1 MINALVIRRDTQ
13 LAKAQKALRAAQ
25 YVRMS
30 TERQRYSIENQA
42 AVIAAYAQAHNFSI
56 VRTYRDEG
64 ESGLRLKN
72 RAGLLQLLDDVQS
85 DHADF
90 GHILIYDVS
99 RWGRFQDI
107 DESAYYEFICKQA
120 GIKVS
125 YCAEQFDNDGS
136 MVSSIV
142 KNIKRVMA
150 AEYSRE
156 LSVKVHA
163 GACRIARMGF
173 KSGGPTPYALQRVL
187 VDEKSQPKEILK
199 KGDRKYIQT
208 DHIRLQPGGAKEVT
222 VVKWIF
228 RRFLDVKSEKAIARE
243 LTRHDIPPCSGERW
257 TGPKVTRILKN
268 ENYIGNIVYN
278 RQSKKLGGTRVRN
291 SPNQWVRGEGY
302 IEPIVA
308 LDDFLAAKKI
318 ILERRV
324 DGLTEGEM
332 LSRLRRTLKKEG
344 RLCTRLVDK
353 TVGLPSYHVYRAH
366 FGNMRNVY
374 RLIGYSLDRNYEY
387 LDSRHAWR
395 ERLSQLQSQLTVKFE
410 KAGVQVALN
419 DLADGLRVN
428 GMANIYFRIA
438 QIEHPD
444 RDHFAPRWLIQRRNL
459 PDGWIIAIRL
469 ADRCKTV
476 LDYLLVPTIRTDRNT
491 IRFSEK
497 RRAGLG
503 IVSFETPE
511 ALARSLIRR
520 VTRSSPVAPPKLARP
535 NKRSNSSRSKGA
547 SGLAPH

>member
-1 MINALVIRRDTQ
+1 MINALVVRRNTQ
-13 LAKAQKALRAAQ
+13 LAKAQEALRAAQ

-42 AVIAAYAQAHNFSI
+42 AAIAAYAQAQNLSI

-64 ESGLRLKN
+64 ESGLRLRN
-72 RAGLLQLLDDVQS
+72 RTGLLQLLDDVQS
-85 DHADF
+85 ERADF

-99 RWGRFQDI
+99 RWGRFQDT

-187 VDEKSQPKEILK
+187 VNEKSQPKEILR
-199 KGDRKYIQT
+199 KGQRKYLQT
-208 DHIRLQPGGAKEVT
+208 DHVRLQPGELREVT

-228 RRFLDVKSEKAIARE
+228 RRFLDVKSEKVIARE
-243 LTRHDIPPCSGERW
+243 LAQHEIPPCSGERW
-257 TGPKVTRILKN
+257 TGPKVGRILKN
-268 ENYIGNIVYN
+268 ENYIGNIIYN
-278 RQSKKLGGTRVRN
+278 RASKKLGGDRVRN
-291 SPNQWVRGEGY
+291 DPNQWVRGEGY
-302 IEPIVA
+302 IEPIIETDV
-308 LDDFLAAKKI
+308 FLTAQKI
-318 ILERRV
+318 ISERRI

-344 RLCTRLVDK
+344 RLSTRIINK
-353 TVGLPSYHVYRAH
+353 TAGLPSNHTYRAH

-374 RLIGYSLDRNYEY
+374 RLIGYSLGRNLEY
-387 LDSRHAWR
+387 LDSRHAWHD
-395 ERLSQLQSQLTVKFE
+395 RLSQLRSQLTE
-410 KAGVQVALN
+410 RLRKAGGQVE
-419 DLADGLRVN
+419 DLTDGLRFNRKINV
-428 GMANIYFRIA
+428 YFRIA
-438 QIEHPD
+438 QLECQKRD
-444 RDHFAPRWLIQRRNL
+444 RVAPSWLIQRRNL
-459 PDGWIIAIRL
+459 PDGWIVAIRL
-469 ADRCKTV
+469 ADRSKTV
-476 LDYLLVPTIRTDRNT
+476 MDYLLVPTIRTDRNT

-497 RRAGLG
+497 RRTGLG
-503 IVSFETPE
+503 IASFETPD

-520 VTRSSPVAPPKLARP
+520 VTGTSRSAPAKPRRLK
-535 NKRSNSSRSKGA
+535 KRSKPRSA
-547 SGLAPH
+547 